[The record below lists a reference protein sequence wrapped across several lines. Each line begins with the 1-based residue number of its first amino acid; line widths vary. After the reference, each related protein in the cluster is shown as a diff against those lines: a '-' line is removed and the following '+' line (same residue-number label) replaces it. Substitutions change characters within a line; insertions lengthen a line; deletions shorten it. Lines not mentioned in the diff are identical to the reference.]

1 MGCGSHDGRNDRNC
15 VCEVVRAIK
24 DIQDNAVN
32 DDCLECSSSCFLE
45 PLGDLV
51 SPARRRRADTRVFT
65 LTTSNGDLFK
75 GLFRDHEET
84 DAAAD
89 TQDSRHREKTCASIY
104 FRVEDVFDNCCATLR
119 VLKPFKNSYRVNV
132 VDDKGRVQYDKI
144 CEVTRFEKT
153 NSCITVDLDC
163 FCAIQC
169 IKDEFLNICDN

>member
-1 MGCGSHDGRNDRNC
+1 MGCGSHDGHKDRNC

-32 DDCLECSSSCFLE
+32 DECLECSSNCFLE

-65 LTTSNGDLFK
+65 LTNKNGDLFK
-75 GLFRDHEET
+75 GLFREHHD
-84 DAAAD
+84 DAAD
-89 TQDSRHREKTCASIY
+89 TRDTHHKEKACASIY

-119 VLKPFKNSYRVNV
+119 VLKPFKGSYQVGV
-132 VDDKGRVQYDKI
+132 VDEKGRVNYEKI
-144 CEVTRFEKT
+144 CEVNRFEAT

-169 IKDEFLNICDN
+169 IKDEYLGICD